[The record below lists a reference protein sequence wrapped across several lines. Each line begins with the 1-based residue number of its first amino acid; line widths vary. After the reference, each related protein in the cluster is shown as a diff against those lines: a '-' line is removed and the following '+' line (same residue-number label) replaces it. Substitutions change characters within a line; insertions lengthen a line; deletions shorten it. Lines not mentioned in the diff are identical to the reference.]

1 MPIRFTVSLVFVA
14 IALLLMGGCQNSPP
28 TVVYI
33 VVTPTP
39 DAASTAEA
47 ETTAEATDPIE
58 VAGASTP
65 TEDQTLAS
73 NLLATSAAET
83 LQATQTVAQATII
96 FQQTQNAGAIAATQA
111 SAATVMAMATANAD
125 ATVQAQIQA
134 DSTLNAQTSLT
145 PRATNTPTVT
155 PLPSGFPTPVV
166 AEIQVA
172 EQLFER
178 GRMFW
183 LQPTDEIWV
192 LVIDGEGRGTWSVY
206 PDTYM
211 DGEVLSEVIAPA
223 DGLITPERGFGKL
236 WREAQSVRDALGFA
250 VTPEF
255 GYVSPYVYNAGG
267 SMAGAQYTPGP
278 GYHIIYSLYGE
289 QFRFN
294 EVDGTWQLG
303 GG

>member
-1 MPIRFTVSLVFVA
+1 MPIRFTVSLLFVA
-14 IALLLMGGCQNSPP
+14 LALMLMGGCQNSPP

-39 DAASTAEA
+39 ETEPTAGAEA
-47 ETTAEATDPIE
+47 TAEATDAE
-58 VAGASTP
+58 AVASAATQ
-65 TEDQTLAS
+65 TADATLAS
-73 NLLATSAAET
+73 AMLATSAAET
-83 LQATQTVAQATII
+83 LQATQTVAQATIA
-96 FQQTQNAGAIAATQA
+96 FQQTQNAGAIAATAA
-111 SAATVMAMATANAD
+111 SAATVEALATANAD
-125 ATVQAQIQA
+125 ATVQAQAQRTLEAQA
-134 DSTLNAQTSLT
+134 SQT
-145 PRATNTPTVT
+145 PRATQTPSVT

-172 EQLFER
+172 EQLYER

-192 LVIDGEGRGTWSVY
+192 LVITEEGRGTWSVY
-206 PDTYM
+206 PDTYA
-211 DGEVLSEVIAPA
+211 DGEVLAEIPSPG
-223 DGLITPERGFGKL
+223 DGLIVPERGFGKL
-236 WREAQSVRDALGFA
+236 WRESQTVRDALGYA

-267 SMAGAQYTPGP
+267 SMSGSRYTPGP